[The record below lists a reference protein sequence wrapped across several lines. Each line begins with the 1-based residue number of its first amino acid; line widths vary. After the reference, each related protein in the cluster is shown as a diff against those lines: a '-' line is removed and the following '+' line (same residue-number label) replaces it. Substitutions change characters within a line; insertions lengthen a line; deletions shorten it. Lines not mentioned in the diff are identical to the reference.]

1 MIRAVSFH
9 AIQRLQERRNCEHLL
24 RHLNKVQ
31 KWNLPANGELIHKGW
46 RYITADGIL
55 ITVIP
60 DRKTIKAHR
69 ESLKKEKSE

>member
-31 KWNLPANGELIHKGW
+31 KWNLPANGEVIHKGY

-60 DRKTIKAHR
+60 DRQAVKQWKR
-69 ESLKKEKSE
+69 ERKLKEVE